1 VGNFFEDFLFGAPDP
16 QTGQTSGGVFD
27 TLWPFEGTPVSTAL
41 DSTAGQ
47 VATLPVRLPMMI
59 GAGALYGI
67 GTALDYGIFRP
78 ASTALQAGA
87 TPYGSMQRQGAPVNP
102 LYRDGIQFQDFV
114 DMWNASEYISPARAL
129 SQWSYYQGGYGA
141 TPLTNVKADP
151 DAVALKRVLDNP
163 YPSVGGASREEYEEA
178 WDRSVLGTVVTGT
191 LDAGSGLI
199 GIPGAAGLLNK
210 AKTAVGLQSTIR
222 NARDLTKLRTTME
235 GHEVWRTTGGA
246 QGKWNVM
253 GQYVEDLANE
263 TSIDKILNNPA
274 MDRWTRSG
282 SFNRDTLAARIA
294 ETDDVATI
302 RELLLADRGDTLA
315 LGRLFYAAPD
325 HVWSL
330 TDMNEKL
337 AMQFA
342 RGGQYFPTQ
351 DTARVIG
358 ATFDTAVKRDEWWSS
373 VRDMFMSG
381 RMDGDDLVSVADD
394 AAGLIDG
401 IPLKSARGQRLA
413 ALNDELEAA
422 RNKMAEADNPLNPKM
437 GSQQRGEAIADIRRI
452 ESEIE
457 KVKSQAPN
465 RDEFVDAPSAPEE
478 PGLLNAVR
486 GEGSDFVPLGTFGS
500 TPVANAV
507 GAAERWFKSFV
518 ADARINRPNQWVE
531 VALGPSGSRPL
542 TTLLFWSGSRQP
554 LNIVNYSRMRPT
566 EVVDEMVAY
575 SRSSRALRN
584 RNWTVSRIDERTGEP
599 IQVPM
604 LDFQWREQAVARLV
618 QARAQGDVAL
628 DETVD
633 ALQAELIS
641 VVVNKYGLTAADARE
656 VVDGMSDWLGQA
668 QQQVARDG
676 FFWDD
681 LNGVTTPEPGFV
693 RQLPSSRIL
702 MPLDDLDW
710 NLRQISSSPYA
721 RRGRRTRM
729 IMRSGADVLDALFK
743 VFRTNVLF
751 KPGYTPKNSFAEPG
765 VSAILADGSLLATD
779 GLSSSLKRFAINNDR
794 RLMSARY
801 GVIDFLPGSGARKDR
816 VQAQRLAD
824 EYATTAA
831 RLDELDQHIADL
843 ADASPVTQ
851 SKYLE
856 AAYVERRIL
865 NRQMTAIERELN
877 LTDPTWTDVV
887 EVPTYSALSDRA
899 VSLRSALLDEDFPTV
914 AAARID
920 ELNATAAQRLS
931 GVAEEGSLAERLGEL
946 QRNRERLIALRDS
959 LYQREGRRA
968 AERDLK
974 NPAKNKRRDLM
985 DPESPDARRAPD
997 WIEQLARV
1005 NDPRDMTSLSRVP
1018 GRNDATRRVEAV
1030 IRSINY
1036 LDEQIAATHA
1046 AIRGSRRA
1054 TKKTSTLTGLTAV
1067 EAEELRQIEALLAAR
1082 GKMSPE
1088 EAVKVLDAID
1098 AQLDDIRKTTFVV
1111 SPDAKSKAEALRQRL
1126 EELDAQGATVA
1137 ARIAKRELVRD
1148 ALRRRELSGET
1159 DQVVRVGG
1167 VDYEIPAPFA
1177 PNASFGTA
1185 MRAEASADLSQ
1196 AQNLSGGVDPLGI
1209 SRTRGLGA
1217 RWQRIGEGVTIQPI
1231 DPRYWDELAYV
1242 YDRHVLGDEFA
1253 NLILSGK
1260 TDAEIL
1266 RWFDR
1271 TPEGKAYAASMGW
1284 SREALTGGPSGSI
1297 KARPL
1302 GLEKSTK
1309 ARITVFDTGV
1319 IADTRRLLMQYFPDE
1334 AVRAKLLRGEEAT
1347 ANDLRLAMAGRED
1360 LSPIYGPG
1368 LQLTGNMLA
1377 KANVAVNNA
1386 LDLVWRN
1393 LASKPESRF
1402 GRWPFFT
1409 REYQRQMERS
1419 IRLRQDQGLPI
1430 TGTELQAMRNQ
1441 ARARAL
1447 KETENSF
1454 YNVRRMTN
1462 PVFAQR
1468 YLASFASAAWNT
1480 VYRYGRL
1487 AYRRPG
1493 TAMVLAWG
1501 WESIISEVGVDQD
1514 GNRVEDWR
1522 DARKILVSLPD
1533 EWDIPIDP
1541 NLYVSVDT
1549 FNFATQDG
1557 GYNPV
1562 ISISTSSILRLKPEL
1577 EPWLKKNHPF
1587 IHEELFGF
1595 GTGTDPTFSIGPIN
1609 LDPATA
1615 GYQRRLMDSGLLP
1628 FVGGMSDDDFVQ
1640 SAVLDWKYQLFE
1652 WSRKGQQGPMPT
1664 LEESAQNARE
1674 FYLWNISISALG
1686 SGVTGISPEGQF
1698 YREEWYRLREKY
1710 PDNYSRAQAEMY
1722 SLYGPSAYF
1731 IIGSTSASRS
1741 NMPATES
1748 ALNLL
1753 RGNETLAKDLLN
1765 MSTKDPKLTV
1775 DLMFL
1780 DEMTYSEEEFSQA
1793 IYDSLFTTPLPG
1805 DDEPIK
1811 QRESAVEIEREYKR
1825 ALSWAK
1831 WNASVAARDA
1841 ALLQLGEKTISQTK
1855 TPELYAQWKQ
1865 FEADFA
1871 GDPENALMLEEKGII
1886 NTGKTEIAIR
1896 AIQSMLTNSKW
1907 MTNVKESPTWNA
1919 IGSYMRELE
1928 QARADFALMGTSA
1941 DKKAFAAQW
1950 DSYVRDKYLPGA
1962 GNFSGYYERYLAG
1975 RDLSGRQL
1983 LERELNIPGF
1993 PLKGDVQ

>member
-1 VGNFFEDFLFGAPDP
+1 MGNFFEDFIFGAPDP
-16 QTGQTSGGVFD
+16 RTGQASGGVFD

-47 VATLPVRLPMMI
+47 VATLPVRFPMMV
-59 GAGALYGI
+59 GAGVLQGI

-78 ASTALQAGA
+78 ASTAIQAGA
-87 TPYGSMQRQGAPVNP
+87 TPSGTMQRQGAPVNP

-129 SQWSYYQGGYGA
+129 SQWSYYQGGYGRV
-141 TPLTNVKADP
+141 PITNPKADP

-163 YPSVGGASREEYEEA
+163 YPTIGGASREQYEEA
-178 WDRSVLGTVVTGT
+178 WDNSLLGTLVTGT

-199 GIPGAAGLLNK
+199 GIPGAAGLLNS
-210 AKTAVGLQSTIR
+210 AKSAAGLQSTIR

-235 GHEVWRTTGGA
+235 GHEVWRTSGGT
-246 QGKWNVM
+246 QGKWNVF
-253 GQYVEDLANE
+253 GQYVEDLAKE
-263 TSIDKILNNPA
+263 TRIDRIVSNPA

-342 RGGQYFPTQ
+342 RNGQYFPTQ

-358 ATFDTAVKRDEWWSS
+358 ATFDSAVKRDEWWSS

-381 RMDGDDLVSVADD
+381 RMDGDVPATD
-394 AAGLIDG
+394 GL
-401 IPLKSARGQRLA
+401 
-413 ALNDELEAA
+413 
-422 RNKMAEADNPLNPKM
+422 
-437 GSQQRGEAIADIRRI
+437 GEIG
-452 ESEIE
+452 
-457 KVKSQAPN
+457 K
-465 RDEFVDAPSAPEE
+465 
-478 PGLLNAVR
+478 LNAVR
-486 GEGSDFVPLGTFGS
+486 GDGSDFVPLGTFGAA
-500 TPVANAV
+500 PVANVV
-507 GAAERWFKSFV
+507 GSAERWFKSFV
-518 ADARINRPNQWVE
+518 ADARINRPNQWLE
-531 VALGPSGSRPL
+531 VNLGSAGTRPL

-554 LNIVNYSRMRPT
+554 LNLVSYTRMRPT

-584 RNWTVSRIDERTGEP
+584 RNWTVSRVDERTGEP

-604 LDFQWREQAVARLV
+604 QDFQWREQAIQRLA
-618 QARAQGDVAL
+618 QGKAQGDLVL

-633 ALQAELIS
+633 SLQKELIS
-641 VVVNKYGLTAADARE
+641 VVVNKYGLTPEDARK
-656 VVDGMSDWLGQA
+656 VTDGMSDWLGQA
-668 QQQVARDG
+668 QEQVARDG

-681 LNGVTTPEPGFV
+681 LNGVVTPDPSFV

-721 RRGRRTRM
+721 RQGRRTRM
-729 IMRSGADVLDALFK
+729 VMRTGADVLDFLFK

-779 GLSSSLKRFAINNDR
+779 GLWSSLKRFEVNNDR
-794 RLMSARY
+794 RMLSLKY
-801 GVIDFLPGSGARKDR
+801 GVIDRLPYSSARRDANAAR
-816 VQAQRLAD
+816 SIAD
-824 EYATTAA
+824 EYATLAHQ
-831 RLDELDQHIADL
+831 LDELDQHIADL

-865 NRQMTAIERELN
+865 NRQMSAVEQELN
-877 LTDPTWTDVV
+877 LADSTWTDVV
-887 EVPTYSALSDRA
+887 EVPTYSTLSDRA
-899 VSLRSALLDEDFPTV
+899 VSLRSALLDDDFPAT
-914 AAARID
+914 ATARID
-920 ELNATAAQRLS
+920 ELKATATQRLS
-931 GVAEEGSLAERLGEL
+931 GVNEQGSLSERLGEL
-946 QRNRERLIALRDS
+946 QRNRERLVSMRDS

-974 NPAKNKRRDLM
+974 NPAKNKRRDLV
-985 DPESPDARRAPD
+985 DPENPDARTAPD

-1018 GRNDATRRVEAV
+1018 GRNDLTRRVEAV
-1030 IRSINY
+1030 IRSISY
-1036 LDEQIAATHA
+1036 LDEQISATHA

-1054 TKKTSTLTGLTAV
+1054 NAKANNLTGMTAV
-1067 EAEELRQIEALLAAR
+1067 EAEELRQLEALLAAR

-1098 AQLDDIRKTTFVV
+1098 TQLDDIRKSTFVV
-1111 SPDAKSKAEALRQRL
+1111 SPDAKSKAEALRQRI
-1126 EELDAQGATVA
+1126 EGLDAQGATIT
-1137 ARIAKRELVRD
+1137 ARIAKRELVRE
-1148 ALRRRELSGET
+1148 ALRKRELGGET
-1159 DQVVRVGG
+1159 DQVSRVGG
-1167 VDYEIPAPFA
+1167 VDYTIPAPFA
-1177 PNASFGTA
+1177 PDASFGTA

-1209 SRTRGLGA
+1209 SRTRSLGA
-1217 RWQRIGEGVTIQPI
+1217 RWQRIGEGETINPI

-1242 YDRHVLGDEFA
+1242 YDRHVMGDEFA
-1253 NLILSGK
+1253 RLLLSGK
-1260 TDAEIL
+1260 TDTEIL

-1271 TPEGKAYAASMGW
+1271 TPEGKSYAASMAW
-1284 SREALTGGPSGSI
+1284 SRDELMGGPSGSV

-1309 ARITVFDTGV
+1309 ARITVFESGV
-1319 IADTRRLLMQYFPDE
+1319 IADTRRLLLQYFPDE
-1334 AVRAKLLRGEEAT
+1334 GVRAKLLRGEEAT
-1347 ANDLRLAMAGRED
+1347 ANDLRLAMSARDD

-1377 KANVAVNNA
+1377 KANKSINNA

-1409 REYQRQMERS
+1409 REYRRQMERS

-1430 TGTELQAMRNQ
+1430 DGIELQAMRTQ

-1501 WESIISEVGVDQD
+1501 WENILTEVGVDRD
-1514 GNRVEDWR
+1514 GNRVENWR
-1522 DARKILVSLPD
+1522 DAKNILISLPE

-1541 NLYVSVDT
+1541 NLRISVDT

-1557 GYNPV
+1557 GYNPA
-1562 ISISTSSILRLKPEL
+1562 ISIGTSSILQFKPEL
-1577 EPWLKKNHPF
+1577 EPWLKEKHPL

-1615 GYQRRLMDSGLLP
+1615 GYQRRLLDSGLLP
-1628 FVGGMSDDDFVQ
+1628 FFGGMDDDDFVQ
-1640 SAVLDWKYQLFE
+1640 SAVLDWKYQLFK
-1652 WSRKGQQGPMPT
+1652 WSKDGQEGPMPE
-1664 LEESAQNARE
+1664 LEDSAQNARE
-1674 FYLWNISISALG
+1674 FYLWNVSISALG
-1686 SGVTGISPEGQF
+1686 SGVSGISPEGQF

-1710 PDNYSRAQAEMY
+1710 PDDYNRAQAEMY

-1748 ALNLL
+1748 ALTLL
-1753 RGNETLAKDLLN
+1753 RGNEDLAKSLLN
-1765 MSTKDPKLTV
+1765 MSTTDPKLTV

-1780 DEMTYSEEEFSQA
+1780 DEMTYTEDEFSQA
-1793 IYDSLFTTPLPG
+1793 IYDSLFETPLPG

-1811 QRESAVEIEREYKR
+1811 QRESAVETEREYKR

-1831 WNASVAARDA
+1831 WNASVASRDA
-1841 ALLQLGEKTISQTK
+1841 ALLQLGEKTMSETK

-1871 GDPENALMLEEKGII
+1871 ADPENALMLEEKGVI
-1886 NTGKTEIAIR
+1886 NTGKTEIALR
-1896 AIQSMLTNSKW
+1896 AIDSMLASRKW
-1907 MTNVKESPTWNA
+1907 MSNVKGSPTWNA
-1919 IGSYMRELE
+1919 IGTYMTELK
-1928 QARADFALMGTSA
+1928 QAQADFELMGTSA

-1975 RDLSGRQL
+1975 RDLSGQQM